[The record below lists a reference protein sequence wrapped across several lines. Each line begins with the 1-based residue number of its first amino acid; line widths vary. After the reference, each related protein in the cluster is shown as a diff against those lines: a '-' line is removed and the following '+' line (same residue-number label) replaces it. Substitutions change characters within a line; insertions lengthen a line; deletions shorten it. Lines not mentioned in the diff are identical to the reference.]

1 MSLLQIVS
9 LFKSNI
15 LNISIKILMFYCL
28 IMVPINFYGSY
39 CYTKLMDPVPNVLYF
54 KKDQLVHIDNGMLA
68 TLFYTEFMLV
78 IYFFSGKYINPEI
91 LDKNSKSI

>member
-1 MSLLQIVS
+1 
-9 LFKSNI
+9 
-15 LNISIKILMFYCL
+15 
-28 IMVPINFYGSY
+28 
-39 CYTKLMDPVPNVLYF
+39 MDSVPNVLYF

-78 IYFFSGKYINPEI
+78 IYFFSGKYIDPEI